1 MRTRLSIFFGIFAVM
16 ALSNAIVPVLPVY
29 AGSSALQAAIYSAY
43 FLGAFLSTLPGGI
56 LSDRFGRVPIMRIGL
71 AITVTSGLLLSVLV
85 MPFSVIVVRFIEGV
99 GGGFFVAAA
108 MSYVNSLPDHE
119 KKSGYFMALLNA
131 GLVIGLVFSGWLAS
145 YLPNPSAG
153 ILLFAGI
160 SLIPAGASFFVHE
173 TAAVT
178 SRTNH
183 NALIP
188 LVKEYRWLWYSAV
201 ILIGITGVV
210 TSLYPKFSGYSPESV
225 GIWISL
231 MSMATIAGV
240 LVASR
245 LSLPPV
251 LTIRWSAILMV
262 IAVMVS
268 YFSPLGFVMIGIGA
282 GIVMIAQMNFLA
294 QVKDHQGVAMG
305 LFSTT
310 SYLGMA
316 ALPFIA
322 GLIADSTGF
331 FSAFCATALCAA
343 TVFFTIGQLASSIY
357 KRYHIETHSPMN
369 LETYRMV

>member
-1 MRTRLSIFFGIFAVM
+1 MRTRLSLFFGIFAVM
-16 ALSNAIVPVLPVY
+16 ALSNAIVPVLPSY

-71 AITVTSGLLLSVLV
+71 AITVTSGLMLSVLV
-85 MPFSVIVVRFIEGV
+85 MPFSVIVARFIEGV

-131 GLVIGLVFSGWLAS
+131 GLVIGLVFSGWLAAQI
-145 YLPNPSAG
+145 PNPSAG
-153 ILLFAGI
+153 ILVFAGL
-160 SLIPAGASFFVHE
+160 SLIPAVASFFVHE
-173 TAAVT
+173 PAAIT
-178 SRTNH
+178 SPGNH
-183 NALIP
+183 NALIS

-210 TSLYPKFSGYSPESV
+210 TSLYPKFSGYSPDSV

-231 MSMATIAGV
+231 MSIATIAGV

-268 YFSPLGFVMIGIGA
+268 YFSPLGFVMIGTGA
-282 GIVMIAQMNFLA
+282 GVVMIAQLNFLA
-294 QVKDHQGVAMG
+294 KVKDNQGVAMG

-331 FSAFCATALCAA
+331 FYAFCATALCAG
-343 TVFFTIGQLASSIY
+343 TVFFTIGQCDCRLQ
-357 KRYHIETHSPMN
+357 RT
-369 LETYRMV
+369 L

>member
-1 MRTRLSIFFGIFAVM
+1 MRTRLSLFFGIFAVM
-16 ALSNAIVPVLPVY
+16 ALSNAIVPVLPAY

-131 GLVIGLVFSGWLAS
+131 GLVIGLVFSGWLAAQ
-145 YLPNPSAG
+145 LPNPSAG
-153 ILLFAGI
+153 ILVFAGL
-160 SLIPAGASFFVHE
+160 SLIPAIASFFVHE

-178 SRTNH
+178 SPGNH

-210 TSLYPKFSGYSPESV
+210 TSLYPKFSGYSPDSV

-231 MSMATIAGV
+231 MSIATIAGV

-282 GIVMIAQMNFLA
+282 GVVMIAQMNFLA
-294 QVKDHQGVAMG
+294 QVKDHQGIAMG

-310 SYLGMA
+310 TYLGMA

-331 FSAFCATALCAA
+331 FYAFCATALFAF
-343 TVFFTIGQLASSIY
+343 TVFLTIGRCDCQLH
-357 KRYHIETHSPMN
+357 RT
-369 LETYRMV
+369 L